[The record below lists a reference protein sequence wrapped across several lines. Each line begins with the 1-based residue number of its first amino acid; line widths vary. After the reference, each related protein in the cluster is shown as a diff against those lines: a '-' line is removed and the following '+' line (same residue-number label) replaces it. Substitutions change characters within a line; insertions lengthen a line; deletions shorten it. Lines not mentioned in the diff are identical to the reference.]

1 MKISPLKCYILNLFC
16 CSIIVLVISF
26 RVIDVEAT
34 LLDKLFISSVEA
46 VISSE
51 EAAIC
56 SAIAEALSTL
66 FNIISLS
73 LSTSITDEF
82 TDFTFNNNYLLK
94 KIITKQLSYDNYHVI
109 TILTI
114 RFNYKFIYMG
124 K

>member
-51 EAAIC
+51 EAAIS

-114 RFNYKFIYMG
+114 RFNYKFIYMR